1 MSAAGGQLDDPLERL
16 QALLAA
22 LEGVCDAATRNAVRE
37 LAQVVLGLHRR
48 GLRELLDI
56 VDEAGSQP
64 ADILLPRFLAN
75 PAVRGLLLLHDLHPD
90 DLPARVNQVLA
101 RLRPHVGVHG
111 LRIEL
116 SSLDE
121 NIVRLRV
128 SLAGPQSGRRPDESA
143 LRHEIESAMWDLVP
157 DAAGVVVEG
166 LEILRAR
173 DETLV
178 PVSAIAG
185 LSKART
191 HAAPVGE

>member
-1 MSAAGGQLDDPLERL
+1 MSATSGHLDDTLERL
-16 QALLAA
+16 QVLLAA
-22 LEGVCDAATRNAVRE
+22 LEGVSDAATRNAVRE

-56 VDEAGSQP
+56 VDEAGGQP

-75 PAVRGLLLLHDLHPD
+75 PAVRSLLLLHDLHPD
-90 DLPARVNQVLA
+90 ELPARVNQVLA

-116 SSLDE
+116 SSLDG
-121 NIVRLRV
+121 NIVRLSV

-143 LRHEIESAMWDLVP
+143 LRQEIESAMWELVP

-166 LEILRAR
+166 LEVLRAR
-173 DETLV
+173 NETLV

>member
-1 MSAAGGQLDDPLERL
+1 MSAASGQLDDTLERL

-75 PAVRGLLLLHDLHPD
+75 PAVRSLLLLHDLHPD

-116 SSLDE
+116 SSLDA
-121 NIVRLRV
+121 NIVRLSV

-191 HAAPVGE
+191 HVASVGE

>member
-1 MSAAGGQLDDPLERL
+1 MSAASGHLDDTLERL
-16 QALLAA
+16 QVLLAA
-22 LEGVCDAATRNAVRE
+22 LEGASDLAARDAVRE

-75 PAVRGLLLLHDLHPD
+75 PAVRSLLLLHDLHPD
-90 DLPARVNQVLA
+90 ELPARVNQVLE

-121 NIVRLRV
+121 NIVRLSV

-143 LRHEIESAMWDLVP
+143 LRHEIESAMWELVP

-166 LEILRAR
+166 LEILRAKN
-173 DETLV
+173 ETLV
-178 PVSAIAG
+178 PLSAIAG
-185 LSKART
+185 LGKAKT
-191 HAAPVGE
+191 HGAPVGE